1 MLDLESVNESVINK
15 LFLITAIL
23 LIASKDRTDLAE
35 VQKCIW
41 DYLRQK
47 ILDVALGA
55 SNTRKLATQTEPT
68 VMSRATD
75 VHSVVHHKSRG
86 LALIAGLLARQRW
99 KIEQVR

>member
-55 SNTRKLATQTEPT
+55 SRTRN
-68 VMSRATD
+68 
-75 VHSVVHHKSRG
+75 
-86 LALIAGLLARQRW
+86 
-99 KIEQVR
+99 